1 VAIVLSMTS
10 GTPTSWATA
19 AIGSMSRTS
28 CLGLEMA
35 SPKKAIV
42 FGRAAA
48 RHCSGS
54 SGFATNVVS
63 MPSFGRVWW
72 NRL

>member
-1 VAIVLSMTS
+1 
-10 GTPTSWATA
+10 
-19 AIGSMSRTS
+19 
-28 CLGLEMA
+28 MA
-35 SPKKAIV
+35 SPKNAIV